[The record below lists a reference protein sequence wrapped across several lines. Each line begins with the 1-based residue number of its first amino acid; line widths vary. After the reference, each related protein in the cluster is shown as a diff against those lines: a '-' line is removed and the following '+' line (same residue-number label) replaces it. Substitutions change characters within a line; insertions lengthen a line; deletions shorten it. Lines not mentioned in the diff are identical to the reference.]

1 MEILTFFRWDDR
13 PSLSCKFDDHPNKS
27 ETPKGITSRYK
38 VKKTSIKQKLDTS
51 LIEFWEQASQAMLSH
66 VSHSLVSALV
76 QDSAQKNN

>member
-38 VKKTSIKQKLDTS
+38 VKKTSIKQKPDTS
-51 LIEFWEQASQAMLSH
+51 VIEFGSRVLKLC
-66 VSHSLVSALV
+66 LVALV
-76 QDSAQKNN
+76 IL